1 MSKKTNKDKSS
12 LYKNEIQNAFN
23 SYEPDNNGFININ
36 QLNDYTKINNIKKKH
51 PFIYDSIKSI
61 TSQKNEEKNDMISS
75 EEYLDFF
82 DEQLNDINSKEGLKN
97 IFNVLADGDDKKLS
111 WNKLPIIA
119 KELGDNNMANN
130 LLNLI
135 EQGKLFNK
143 DINFDEFC
151 DIINGDSD
159 DDKNIKSFNE
169 SDESEEKE
177 TIKNKNKK
185 NKSQNKEE
193 SEDMGTITSKNEDT
207 KNSMDNN
214 DGEKSN
220 KRYHR
225 RYRDTKNKNENK
237 DNGNNTNN
245 NKMHTKYRKKK
256 WFI

>member
-135 EQGKLFNK
+135 EQGKLFN
-143 DINFDEFC
+143 
-151 DIINGDSD
+151 SD

-256 WFI
+256 

>member
-111 WNKLPIIA
+111 WNKLPIIV

-177 TIKNKNKK
+177 TIKNKK

-256 WFI
+256 

>member
-119 KELGDNNMANN
+119 KELGDNNIANN

-151 DIINGDSD
+151 DIINDDSD

-177 TIKNKNKK
+177 TIKNKK

-256 WFI
+256 

>member
-75 EEYLDFF
+75 EKYLDFF

-97 IFNVLADGDDKKLS
+97 IFNVLADGNDKKLS

-256 WFI
+256 

>member
-177 TIKNKNKK
+177 TIKNKK

-256 WFI
+256 

>member
-1 MSKKTNKDKSS
+1 MSKKTNKDKPS

-143 DINFDEFC
+143 DLNFDEFC

-256 WFI
+256 

>member
-151 DIINGDSD
+151 DIINAYSD

-177 TIKNKNKK
+177 TIKNKK

-256 WFI
+256 

>member
-143 DINFDEFC
+143 DLNFNEFC

-177 TIKNKNKK
+177 KIINKNKK

-256 WFI
+256 

>member
-36 QLNDYTKINNIKKKH
+36 QLNNYTKINNIKKKH

-256 WFI
+256 

>member
-36 QLNDYTKINNIKKKH
+36 QLNNYTKINNIKKKH

-177 TIKNKNKK
+177 TIKNKK

-256 WFI
+256 

>member
-1 MSKKTNKDKSS
+1 MSKKTNKDKPS

-143 DINFDEFC
+143 DLNFDEFC
-151 DIINGDSD
+151 DIINDDSD

-256 WFI
+256 

>member
-36 QLNDYTKINNIKKKH
+36 QLNDYTKINNIKNKH

-256 WFI
+256 

>member
-143 DINFDEFC
+143 DLNFDEFY

-177 TIKNKNKK
+177 TIKNKK

-256 WFI
+256 

>member
-75 EEYLDFF
+75 KEYLDFF

-256 WFI
+256 

>member
-151 DIINGDSD
+151 DILNDDSD

-256 WFI
+256 

>member
-111 WNKLPIIA
+111 WNKLPIIS

-177 TIKNKNKK
+177 TIKNKK

-256 WFI
+256 

>member
-151 DIINGDSD
+151 DIINDNSD

-256 WFI
+256 

>member
-177 TIKNKNKK
+177 TIKYKNKM

-256 WFI
+256 

>member
-82 DEQLNDINSKEGLKN
+82 NEQLNDINSKEGLKN

-119 KELGDNNMANN
+119 KELGDNNIANN

-151 DIINGDSD
+151 DIINDDSD

-256 WFI
+256 

>member
-12 LYKNEIQNAFN
+12 LYKNEIQNVFN

-177 TIKNKNKK
+177 TIKNKK

-256 WFI
+256 

>member
-185 NKSQNKEE
+185 NKTQNKEE

-256 WFI
+256 

>member
-12 LYKNEIQNAFN
+12 LYKNEIQNVFN

-151 DIINGDSD
+151 DIINDDSD

-245 NKMHTKYRKKK
+245 NKMHTKYRKNK
-256 WFI
+256 

>member
-1 MSKKTNKDKSS
+1 MSKKTNKDKPS

-177 TIKNKNKK
+177 TIKNKK

-256 WFI
+256 

>member
-1 MSKKTNKDKSS
+1 MSKKTNKDKPS

-256 WFI
+256 

>member
-143 DINFDEFC
+143 DINFNEFC

-256 WFI
+256 

>member
-12 LYKNEIQNAFN
+12 LYKNEIKNSFN

-36 QLNDYTKINNIKKKH
+36 QLNDYTKINNIKNKH

-82 DEQLNDINSKEGLKN
+82 AEQLNDINSKEGLKN

-111 WNKLPIIA
+111 WNKLPIIT

-177 TIKNKNKK
+177 TIKNKK

-256 WFI
+256 

>member
-111 WNKLPIIA
+111 WNKLPIIV

-143 DINFDEFC
+143 DINLDEFC

-177 TIKNKNKK
+177 TIKNKK

-256 WFI
+256 

>member
-36 QLNDYTKINNIKKKH
+36 QLNNYTKINNIKKKH

-119 KELGDNNMANN
+119 KELVDNNMANN

-177 TIKNKNKK
+177 TIKNKK
-185 NKSQNKEE
+185 NKSRNKEE

-207 KNSMDNN
+207 KNSIDNN

-256 WFI
+256 

>member
-36 QLNDYTKINNIKKKH
+36 QLNNYTKINNIKKKH

-143 DINFDEFC
+143 DINFNEFC

-177 TIKNKNKK
+177 TIKNKK

-256 WFI
+256 

>member
-12 LYKNEIQNAFN
+12 LYKNEIQNVFN

-82 DEQLNDINSKEGLKN
+82 AEQLNDINSKEGLKN

-256 WFI
+256 